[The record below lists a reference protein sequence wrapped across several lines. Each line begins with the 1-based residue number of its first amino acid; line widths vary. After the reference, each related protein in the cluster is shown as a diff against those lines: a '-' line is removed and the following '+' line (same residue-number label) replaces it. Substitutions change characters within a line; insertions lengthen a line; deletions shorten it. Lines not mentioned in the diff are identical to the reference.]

1 MYQLQF
7 QSILS
12 HIVPQR
18 GRFDYQHLT
27 MVGEGEGGVGS
38 LGNSWLIYNHK
49 DSYSYADK
57 IEKRSDNSPHT
68 WSYYLLPVEK
78 VSHSQLGLGDLLPHT
93 LCDFH
98 VYVLFSA

>member
-1 MYQLQF
+1 
-7 QSILS
+7 
-12 HIVPQR
+12 
-18 GRFDYQHLT
+18 

-38 LGNSWLIYNHK
+38 LGNSWLIYDCK

-78 VSHSQLGLGDLLPHT
+78 VSHSQLRLVDLLPHT

-98 VYVLFSA
+98 VYIVFCLKTKFRWKNYRITAIAVVINIMRN

>member
-7 QSILS
+7 QSVLS

-27 MVGEGEGGVGS
+27 MVGEGEDGVGS

-49 DSYSYADK
+49 DRYSYADK
-57 IEKRSDNSPHT
+57 IKKKVRKLSTHLVILFTTNGESEPLTARTSRSSPTH
-68 WSYYLLPVEK
+68 PV
-78 VSHSQLGLGDLLPHT
+78 
-93 LCDFH
+93 
-98 VYVLFSA
+98 